1 MRCRGRKGRIVSDYI
16 SQVISIKKEAEYEM
30 TMTNSHV
37 VCTFCAKLC
46 DLDMAFLSRD
56 KQAVRIGKK

>member
-1 MRCRGRKGRIVSDYI
+1 
-16 SQVISIKKEAEYEM
+16 M

-46 DLDMAFLSRD
+46 DLDMAFMSRD
-56 KQAVRIGKK
+56 KQAVRSDEKKMRACFFGLFEEYTGISVYGL